1 MSDTHPDLGAVFD
14 AHVRHEF
21 EDKSVEATMMTMTRD
36 PYVFNV
42 PTAIGGFGYE
52 GVVGFYRNHFVGKMP
67 ADTTV
72 ERISRT
78 VGEDQVVDELILK
91 FTHNVPLDSM
101 LPEWRPLDGM
111 WSCRTLSSCDSR
123 GARSPTSTSTGS
135 GLVAC
140 AGGAGGPP
148 DPAGRGGGGRALARE
163 PLGAP
168 ERPPGEGRGEPL
180 GSGSCSWAGIESTS
194 SWLTLFRHRG

>member
-21 EDKSVEATMMTMTRD
+21 EDQSVEATMMTMTRD

-101 LPEWRPLDGM
+101 LPFFWWLAQIFPTTWMID
-111 WSCRTLSSCDSR
+111 
-123 GARSPTSTSTGS
+123 GARGVILRYASWNELWPHAVVLWCM
-135 GLVAC
+135 GLGIFVA
-140 AGGAGGPP
+140 
-148 DPAGRGGGGRALARE
+148 
-163 PLGAP
+163 
-168 ERPPGEGRGEPL
+168 
-180 GSGSCSWAGIESTS
+180 SMFM
-194 SWLTLFRHRG
+194 FRKQL